1 VAATLPLLE
10 AAGTAV
16 AFARTTL
23 WFPMGQPLELKTNS
37 QGIAEAAAAMWSPYP
52 RSADAEPFRI
62 RIEVEDHDAETKPV
76 PALPMGDG
84 NLITITHGPDNH
96 AWVDLTKRWA
106 FATLTRD
113 VAADVSYVVHYFLEP
128 LSNLLLG
135 TVFGYAHAAGVALE
149 GRAALLCGES
159 GAGKTCLA
167 YACARA
173 GWEFLSGDAIQI
185 DDGARNVSGRPYWIR
200 FRETA
205 QRQFPELRRFSPKR
219 RANGKLDLE
228 LSTAALGIR
237 IAHERAPGCVVF
249 LNREEG
255 LRQPSV
261 EQMRRQDAYAILSQP
276 IRYGDKEY
284 RERQRTR
291 LRELLERPILRMT
304 YGDLGEAE
312 PALRRVIKES
322 E

>member
-1 VAATLPLLE
+1 LPLLE
-10 AAGTAV
+10 AAGAAALTRTT
-16 AFARTTL
+16 RTTL
-23 WFPMGQPLELKTNS
+23 WFPMGQPLELRTNS
-37 QGIAEAAAAMWSPYP
+37 QGIAEAAAVMWSPYA
-52 RSADAEPFRI
+52 RTSDAKPFRI
-62 RIEVEDHDAETKPV
+62 RIEVEDHDAERQPV
-76 PALPMGDG
+76 PALPEGDG
-84 NLITITHGPDNH
+84 NLITITHGPDNY

-135 TVFGYAHAAGVALE
+135 TVFGYAHAAGVALD

-185 DDGARNVSGRPYWIR
+185 TDGARHVRGRPYWIR

-205 QRQFPELRRFSPKR
+205 QRQFPELRRFTPKR
-219 RANGKLDLE
+219 RANGKRDLE

-237 IAHERAPGCVVF
+237 IAHEGVPHCVVF
-249 LNREEG
+249 LNREDSV
-255 LRQPSV
+255 RQPAFV
-261 EQMRRQDAYAILSQP
+261 RMRSEDAYTILSQP
-276 IRYGDKEY
+276 IRYGDEAY
-284 RERQRTR
+284 QERQRTR

-304 YGDLGEAE
+304 YGGLSEAE
-312 PALRRVIKES
+312 PALRRVVKES

>member
-1 VAATLPLLE
+1 
-10 AAGTAV
+10 
-16 AFARTTL
+16 
-23 WFPMGQPLELKTNS
+23 MGQPLELKTNS
-37 QGIAEAAAAMWSPYP
+37 QGIAEAVAAMWAPYP
-52 RSADAEPFRI
+52 RKTDGEPFRL
-62 RIEVEDHDAETKPV
+62 RIEVEDHDGETKPV
-76 PALPMGDG
+76 PALPAGNG

-113 VAADVSYVVHYFLEP
+113 VAADVSYAVHYFLEP

-135 TVFGYAHAAGVALE
+135 TVFGYAHAAGVALD
-149 GRAALLCGES
+149 GKAALLCGES

-185 DDGARNVSGRPYWIR
+185 TDGAQSVMGRPYWIR

-205 QRQFPELRRFSPKR
+205 QRQFPELRRFAPKR

-237 IAHERAPGCVVF
+237 IAQECAPGLIVF

-255 LRQPSV
+255 LRQPGFDRIRS
-261 EQMRRQDAYAILSQP
+261 EKAYSILSPP

-284 RERQRTR
+284 RQRQRSR
-291 LRELLERPILRMT
+291 LRALLEKPILRMT
-304 YGDLGEAE
+304 YGDFGEAE
-312 PALRRVIKES
+312 QALRGMVKRS

>member
-1 VAATLPLLE
+1 LPLLE
-10 AAGTAV
+10 AERAPV
-16 AFARTTL
+16 ALARSTL
-23 WFPMGQPLELKTNS
+23 WFPMGQPLELRTNS
-37 QGIAEAAAAMWSPYP
+37 QAIAETAAVMWSPYA
-52 RSADAEPFRI
+52 RTTDLEPFRI
-62 RIEVEDHDAETKPV
+62 RIEVEDHDAERPPI
-76 PALPMGDG
+76 PALPEGDG
-84 NLITITHGPDNH
+84 NLIRITHGPDNC

-135 TVFGYAHAAGVALE
+135 TVFGYAHAAGVALD
-149 GRAALLCGES
+149 GQAALLCGES

-185 DDGARNVSGRPYWIR
+185 TDGAEHVTGRPYWIR

-205 QRQFPELRRFSPKR
+205 QRQFPELRKLPAKR

-237 IAHERAPGCVVF
+237 IAQRAVPGCVVF
-249 LNREEG
+249 LNREDG
-255 LRQPSV
+255 LRQPRLEPV
-261 EQMRRQDAYAILSQP
+261 RREDAYAILSQP
-276 IRYGDKEY
+276 IRYGDEEY
-284 RERQRTR
+284 QERQRTR
-291 LRELLERPILRMT
+291 LRELLERPILRVT
-304 YGDLGEAE
+304 YGDLCEAE
-312 PALRRVIKES
+312 RALRRVVKGS